1 MFTVFLLFRSPED
14 QNAVL
19 ARQQQAIVNQQA
31 IIMVK
36 APSNVPTLGQKKR
49 KYHMHLLIVV
59 VDLIRDHLFVS
70 QAQQMT
76 MQAMAMVSSPVS
88 SPPTSPITSPPM
100 SPLLHHP
107 PSPYAVIPPS
117 PYANIPP
124 SPYANFSPTPYT
136 MAGILPSPYPPRDRQ
151 ERTTMQPEAPP
162 PPEPAALP
170 QPGARCSDPIAK
182 PSSTKTEP
190 GQPKANSAAQV
201 SNAETHEAKVQND
214 ILYNGIT
221 ARKHVKRG
229 WVFTIKDKVCCQ
241 DDEQKHVELKKE
253 RKAHKGRAFFNGFI
267 FQKANII
274 VKFSAT

>member
-1 MFTVFLLFRSPED
+1 
-14 QNAVL
+14 
-19 ARQQQAIVNQQA
+19 
-31 IIMVK
+31 
-36 APSNVPTLGQKKR
+36 
-49 KYHMHLLIVV
+49 
-59 VDLIRDHLFVS
+59 
-70 QAQQMT
+70 MT
-76 MQAMAMVSSPVS
+76 MQAMTMVSGPVS
-88 SPPTSPITSPPM
+88 SPPTSPITSPPV

-136 MAGILPSPYPPRDRQ
+136 MAGILPSPCPPRGRQ
-151 ERTTMQPEAPP
+151 EQTTMQPEALP

-170 QPGARCSDPIAK
+170 QPGARCTDPIAK

-201 SNAETHEAKVQND
+201 SNTETHEAKM
-214 ILYNGIT
+214 IYYIT
-221 ARKHVKRG
+221 ARKHVKSG

-253 RKAHKGRAFFNGFI
+253 RKDCAFFNGFI
-267 FQKANII
+267 FQKANVI